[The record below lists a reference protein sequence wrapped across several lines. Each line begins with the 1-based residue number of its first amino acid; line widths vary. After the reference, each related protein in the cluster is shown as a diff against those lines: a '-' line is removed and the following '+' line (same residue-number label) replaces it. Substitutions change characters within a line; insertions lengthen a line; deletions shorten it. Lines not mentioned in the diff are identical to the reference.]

1 MDSGDPDRPVTDG
14 DLLNA
19 IILTLYSTDNWPLLS
34 GAISALRSG
43 DGSQVKFL
51 ADYALERDEDGHYEP
66 GDGAQVAI
74 NCLDHP
80 SDEEID
86 YDEVTAEAA
95 ELEDISPLFGP
106 ALGYGEVACAKFP
119 IKTDFGPRAIEAPEA
134 PTMVV
139 IGTTGAQLPV
149 RMVEAMVDQLWTR
162 CCSPGTAK
170 ATPPTAMAP
179 APTRPWTSNSSTVS
193 CLRTVCAAEG
203 G

>member
-1 MDSGDPDRPVTDG
+1 DREACVIVDACLTGPYCSLIDSVYEAYEDTLQLVDELSERPMDSGDPARPVTDG

-51 ADYALERDEDGHYEP
+51 SDYALERDEDGHYEP

-139 IGTTGAQLPV
+139 IGTTGDP
-149 RMVEAMVDQLWTR
+149 
-162 CCSPGTAK
+162 
-170 ATPPTAMAP
+170 ATP
-179 APTRPWTSNSSTVS
+179 
-193 CLRTVCAAEG
+193 
-203 G
+203 